1 MGFNGT
7 FYDLI
12 NNIFIGF
19 LLWGLCDLTYPI
31 EPNMT
36 IFIPLYI
43 LGLIYCKL
51 CERTLGQILRE
62 LPFLLKKVKGKDSKK
77 NEVKEYYE
85 AYYKFIPEYCKKNL
99 PILEAQLAFIRNL
112 YPIVFI
118 HAIFPIHTFGLFHS
132 FTFSPI
138 ILLFSILIVISL
150 TLQCP
155 CAANEIKK
163 IINLSIKFIVEGKH
177 ITIPIII
184 VAYIILLF
192 FWIHTPPYTMF
203 LYKIEIKNESWVST
217 LCYNTNTIKEF
228 ARTLVLVLPFIG
240 YNLQKQIYSL
250 IIEGDKY
257 SK

>member
-19 LLWGLCDLTYPI
+19 LLWGLCDLTYPM

-62 LPFLLKKVKGKDSKK
+62 LPFLLKKVKGKDSEK

-118 HAIFPIHTFGLFHS
+118 YAIFPIHTFGIFHS

-163 IINLSIKFIVEGKH
+163 S
-177 ITIPIII
+177 
-184 VAYIILLF
+184 
-192 FWIHTPPYTMF
+192 
-203 LYKIEIKNESWVST
+203 
-217 LCYNTNTIKEF
+217 
-228 ARTLVLVLPFIG
+228 
-240 YNLQKQIYSL
+240 
-250 IIEGDKY
+250 
-257 SK
+257 